1 MTKIIDGL
9 MKAIETVV
17 TVLLGLEVITIV
29 AQIFFR
35 YVLRTPLSWSDQA
48 CRFGLVWIIM
58 LGVPVMFNRKAT
70 VAFDLVFQKTKGKT
84 RTIFEIFFDLCGMFF
99 GITFFLCSL
108 QYVQKSGKMSVPGFP
123 GLKFW
128 MLYSAEVV
136 CGALL
141 TIVMIK
147 DLFIHITTLRKAD
160 LLDTIE
166 ES

>member
-1 MTKIIDGL
+1 MSKFIYGF
-9 MKAIETVV
+9 MKVIETVV
-17 TVLLGLEVITIV
+17 TILLGLEVITIV

-35 YVLRTPLSWSDQA
+35 YVLRAPLSWSDQA

-70 VAFDLVFQKTKGKT
+70 VAFDLIFQKTTGKT
-84 RTIFEIFFDLCGMFF
+84 RTVFEIFFDLCGLFF

-128 MLYSAEVV
+128 MLYSAEVA
-136 CGALL
+136 CGVLL
-141 TIVMIK
+141 SIVMIK
-147 DLFIHITTLRKAD
+147 DLFIHIGELRKQD
-160 LLDTIE
+160 LPSTAKE
-166 ES
+166 P